1 MPGKSL
7 IIIGAGLAGLS
18 AGCYAQMNGYQSHI
32 FEHHS
37 QPGGL
42 AAWWRRGEYL
52 IDGGIHFVMSHK
64 PGTKLHNLYRELGI
78 VPGCRFLDLPAYGRF
93 IHEPSGQSLHLGDDL
108 DQWSDALKALSPAD
122 ARIVDEVIAGGRA
135 LQGLDMSEVGM
146 SNPPELS
153 GMGDQVKDLW
163 AMRGMLRFMVG
174 KYNKTVRTYCEDVH
188 EPVLRTCLEQ
198 LFLPG
203 VPLYF
208 LFMIMAPL
216 ADGQL
221 GLIEGGCR
229 DFARAI
235 EKRYRALGG
244 EITYGAKVT
253 KVLVEGDTAT
263 GVRLSDGSEHRAGAV
278 ISAADGYSTIFEMLD
293 GRYVSPSTEKR
304 YATWKL
310 FQPLLMISYGVAQD
324 FPDLPPFTTI
334 SLEKP
339 LTVGP
344 NRVNSLMLRAL
355 NYGPGFAPPGKTVLQ
370 VEFDTSWRYWY
381 DMQQEDRAAYDA
393 EKQRVAREA
402 LARIETHHPGI
413 SSRVEVTD
421 VATPY
426 TTWRYTL
433 NRRGSWG
440 GWLMTPKAMMTSIRR
455 TLPGLD
461 RFYMAGQWVMPGGGV
476 PPCLYSGRHAIQLL
490 SHHDGRP
497 FSTAAR

>member
-1 MPGKSL
+1 MSEDSL
-7 IIIGAGLAGLS
+7 IIIGAGLAGLA

-32 FEHHS
+32 YEHHS

-42 AAWWRRGEYL
+42 AACWRRGEYL

-64 PGTKLHNLYRELGI
+64 PGTKLYERYRELGI
-78 VPGCRFLDLPAYGRF
+78 VPGCRFVDLPAYGRF
-93 IHEPSGQSLHLGDDL
+93 IHEASEQSVLLSDDL
-108 DQWSDALKALSPAD
+108 EQWSAALKALSPAD
-122 ARIVDEVIAGGRA
+122 ARIVDEIIAGGRS

-153 GMGDQVKDLW
+153 GTREQIKDLW

-174 KYNKTVRTYCEDVH
+174 KYGQTVAEYGQRVH
-188 EPVLRTCLEQ
+188 DPVLRTCLEQ

-208 LFMIMAPL
+208 IFMIMAPL
-216 ADGQL
+216 ADRQL
-221 GLIEGGCR
+221 GLIRDGCR
-229 DFARAI
+229 DFVGAM
-235 EKRYRALGG
+235 EQRYRALGG
-244 EITYGAKVT
+244 EITYNARVKKVI
-253 KVLVEGDTAT
+253 VEGGRAA
-263 GVRLSDGSEHRAGAV
+263 GVRLVDGSEHRAGAV
-278 ISAADGYSTIFEMLD
+278 ISAADGHSTIFEMLD
-293 GRYVSPSTEKR
+293 GRYVTPATEKR
-304 YATWKL
+304 YATWKI
-310 FQPLLMISYGVAQD
+310 FQPLLMISYGVAQE

-334 SLEKP
+334 FLEKP
-339 LTVGP
+339 LTIGP
-344 NRVNSLMLRAL
+344 KRVDSLMLRAL

-370 VEFDTSWRYWY
+370 VEFDTSWSYWY
-381 DMQQEDRAAYDA
+381 DLQQEDRAAYDA
-393 EKQRVAREA
+393 EKERVAREA
-402 LARIETHHPGI
+402 LARLETHYPGI

-440 GWLMTPKAMMTSIRR
+440 GWMMTPKAMMTSIKR

-476 PPCLYSGRHAIQLL
+476 SPCLYSGRHAVQLL
-490 SHHDGRP
+490 CHHDGRS
-497 FSTAAR
+497 FSATDG